1 MSYNPKELSRVSPSL
16 SLRLSP
22 ERKYKDID
30 KYCCR
35 VCCCSPCICCPRC
48 YCPPCKCCCCCK
60 NPCLNT
66 KNNSNYS
73 PNELNSN
80 NNKRNSNVRI
90 GTNNSRSDN
99 FTQDR
104 NPYYNYDQIQF
115 NEFLSKLMEVELKIE
130 RVKSDLANIQEFNIE
145 DVFRI
150 FENEKEYLTEEDL
163 KNGLK
168 SIGVIPN
175 AQDIKLL
182 MKRFDLFKKGNINF
196 ADFFDIIV
204 PFEQNVRNKVESR
217 KPNSC
222 CPCRCPEVFSNQ
234 TLFGLRNLFNLI
246 INSENEI
253 NEMRKMF
260 GTLRLNLR
268 DIFALLDEGG
278 KGYFT
283 DEELMRYLKSYG
295 LLLNS
300 KAADLL
306 FIRLDKNRNGK
317 IDYYEVE
324 EEMETLY

>member
-1 MSYNPKELSRVSPSL
+1 M
-16 SLRLSP
+16 
-22 ERKYKDID
+22 
-30 KYCCR
+30 
-35 VCCCSPCICCPRC
+35 
-48 YCPPCKCCCCCK
+48 
-60 NPCLNT
+60 
-66 KNNSNYS
+66 
-73 PNELNSN
+73 
-80 NNKRNSNVRI
+80 RNSNS
-90 GTNNSRSDN
+90 GMGDTNYRADN
-99 FTQDR
+99 ESQNR

-115 NEFLSKLMEVELKIE
+115 NEFLSKLMDIELKIE
-130 RVKSDLANIQEFNIE
+130 NVKSDLANIQEFNIE
-145 DVFRI
+145 DAFRI

-168 SIGVIPN
+168 SIGVFPN

-204 PFEQNVRNKVESR
+204 PFEQNIRNEIENR
-217 KPNSC
+217 KPKCYPRRGPDVST
-222 CPCRCPEVFSNQ
+222 NQ
-234 TLFGLRNLFNLI
+234 TLYVLRNLFNLI

-283 DEELMRYLKSYG
+283 NEELMRYLQNNG
-295 LLLNS
+295 LLSNVKS
-300 KAADLL
+300 ADLL

>member
-1 MSYNPKELSRVSPSL
+1 MSYDCKEVSQVSPSL
-16 SLRLSP
+16 SLRLNP
-22 ERKYKDID
+22 ERKYKDFD

-48 YCPPCKCCCCCK
+48 YCPPCRCCCRCK
-60 NPCLNT
+60 KPFLST
-66 KNNSNYS
+66 KNNTNYS
-73 PNELNSN
+73 PNELNTN
-80 NNKRNSNVRI
+80 NNLRNSNAGI
-90 GTNNSRSDN
+90 GSNYSRADSQS
-99 FTQDR
+99 QDKS
-104 NPYYNYDQIQF
+104 PYYNYDKIQF
-115 NEFLSKLMEVELKIE
+115 NEFLSKLMDIELKIE
-130 RVKSDLANIQEFNIE
+130 SVKSDLANVQEFNIE
-145 DVFRI
+145 DAFKI
-150 FENEKEYLTEEDL
+150 FENEKECITEEDL
-163 KNGLK
+163 KKGLNY
-168 SIGVIPN
+168 IGVVPN
-175 AQDIKLL
+175 TQDIKLL
-182 MKRFDLFKKGNINF
+182 MKRFDLFKKGNLNF

-204 PFEQNVRNKVESR
+204 PFEQNVRKKVENR
-217 KPNSC
+217 KPNCC
-222 CPCRCPEVFSNQ
+222 CPRRCPEVFSNQ

-268 DIFALLDEGG
+268 DIFTILDKGG

-283 DEELMRYLKSYG
+283 DEELMEYLQSNG
-295 LLLNS
+295 LLSNV